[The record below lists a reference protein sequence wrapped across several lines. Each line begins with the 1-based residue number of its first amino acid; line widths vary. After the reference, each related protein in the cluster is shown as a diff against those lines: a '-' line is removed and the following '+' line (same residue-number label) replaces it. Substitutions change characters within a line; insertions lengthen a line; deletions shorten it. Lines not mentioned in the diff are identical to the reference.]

1 MHGTVIQLNISPGG
15 LPKRPIF
22 HANVTSA
29 GIDGDGHVHTKF
41 HGGLLRALLLIAAET
56 LDELIAA
63 GYPLYPGAMGEN
75 LTTRGLDP
83 RRMRLGQRYSAGG
96 IEIELT
102 SIRVP
107 CFQLDVYGASLQR
120 EIYDK
125 AVKACDASSPRWGLS
140 GFYASVIEPGVIRPG
155 DIISLRSEQT
165 TTGNATTPRNP

>member
-1 MHGTVIQLNISPGG
+1 M
-15 LPKRPIF
+15 
-22 HANVTSA
+22 
-29 GIDGDGHVHTKF
+29 
-41 HGGLLRALLLIAAET
+41 RALLLIAAET